1 MQYLNKIFVI
11 TLTINI
17 CFFDLAFG
25 NDTIK
30 IFYLN
35 RSIDSDSSDV
45 HSFIYGKNTY
55 IIKQLNDSCLEC
67 FILKRKKLVRYGL
80 LNIFT
85 EKDQKIAKREGYWF
99 FLIKNGE
106 YSKAFFYHDKVVIT
120 PPIKTT
126 KKLNDFPPPDV
137 IEL

>member
-1 MQYLNKIFVI
+1 MQYLNKIFIVVVI
-11 TLTINI
+11 INI
-17 CFFDLAFG
+17 WFFSKALG

-30 IFYLN
+30 ITFLN

-45 HSFIYGKNTY
+45 HSFIYGKTTY

-67 FILKRKKLVRYGL
+67 FILKRKKLICYGL

-85 EKDQKIAKREGYWF
+85 EKNQKIAKRQGYWF
-99 FLIKNGE
+99 FLIKNRE
-106 YSKAFFYHDKVVIT
+106 YSKDFFYNDKIVIT
-120 PPIKTT
+120 PQIKTT
-126 KKLNDFPPPDV
+126 QKINDFPPPEV